1 LGRVK
6 RLGWRSTRL
15 SLLHPLMLT
24 HHRIMSTKP
33 NSPGETF
40 TIGGD
45 LTVARIGYGAMRLTG
60 QPGNWGPFPDQE
72 GGRRLLR
79 RAVELGVNFIDTSIS
94 YGPGFSEEIVAAAL
108 HPYPAGLVIAT
119 KGGLLKTGPG
129 QIQSD
134 GSLRNLRQSC
144 EASLRRLKLERIDLY
159 QLHRPDPNLPL
170 AESIE
175 ALAELAREGKIK
187 HVGLSNVTLSQL
199 EEARR
204 IVPIASVQNRFAL
217 SFRENAEVLAYCA
230 RERIAF
236 LPWGPLGA
244 RGFQY
249 GAPLAQPTGPVGEIA
264 LGHHATPGQIALAWL
279 LSHGPHVV
287 VIPGTTSI
295 AHLEENIG
303 AGEIELTAGD
313 IARLTA
319 MADKAS

>member
-1 LGRVK
+1 
-6 RLGWRSTRL
+6 
-15 SLLHPLMLT
+15 
-24 HHRIMSTKP
+24 MSTST
-33 NSPGETF
+33 SPPAGTF
-40 TIGGD
+40 TIQGD

-72 GGRRLLR
+72 SGRRLLR

-108 HPYPAGLVIAT
+108 HPYPAGLVVAT

-134 GSLRNLRQSC
+134 GSRRNLRASC
-144 EASLRRLKLERIDLY
+144 EASLRRLKVERIDLY
-159 QLHRPDPNLPL
+159 QLHRPDPNVRF
-170 AESIE
+170 AESVA
-175 ALAELAREGKIK
+175 ALAELASEGKIK
-187 HVGLSNVTLSQL
+187 HVGLSNVTLGQL

-217 SFRENAEVLAYCA
+217 SFRENEDVVAYCA

-236 LPWGPLGA
+236 IPWGPLGA

-249 GAPLAQPTGPVGEIA
+249 GAPLAQPIGPVREIA
-264 LGHHATPGQIALAWL
+264 ARQNATPGQIALAWL
-279 LSHGPHVV
+279 LLRGSNVV

-303 AGEIELTAGD
+303 AGKIKLTGDD
-313 IARLTA
+313 IAKLSG
-319 MADKAS
+319 MAATPS

>member
-1 LGRVK
+1 
-6 RLGWRSTRL
+6 
-15 SLLHPLMLT
+15 
-24 HHRIMSTKP
+24 MSTKTS
-33 NSPGETF
+33 SPGDTF
-40 TIGGD
+40 TIAGD

-72 GGRRLLR
+72 GGCRLLR
-79 RAVELGVNFIDTSIS
+79 RAAELGVNFIDTSIS

-119 KGGLLKTGPG
+119 KGGILKTGPG

-134 GSLRNLRQSC
+134 GGRRNLRQSC
-144 EASLRRLKLERIDLY
+144 EASLRRLKVERIDLY
-159 QLHRPDPNLPL
+159 QLHRPDPNLPF
-170 AESIE
+170 AESIT
-175 ALAELAREGKIK
+175 ALAELAGEGKIK

-217 SFRENAEVLAYCA
+217 SFREHEDVVAYCA

-236 LPWGPLGA
+236 IPWGPLGA

-249 GAPLAQPTGPVGEIA
+249 GAPLAQPVGPVGEIA
-264 LGHHATPGQIALAWL
+264 ARHNATPGQIALAWL

-295 AHLEENIG
+295 AHLEENIE
-303 AGEIELTAGD
+303 AGEIRLTGDD
-313 IARLTA
+313 IAKLTA
-319 MADKAS
+319 MAHKPS

>member
-1 LGRVK
+1 
-6 RLGWRSTRL
+6 
-15 SLLHPLMLT
+15 
-24 HHRIMSTKP
+24 MSNT
-33 NSPGETF
+33 SPPAGTF
-40 TIGGD
+40 TIQGNV
-45 LTVARIGYGAMRLTG
+45 TVARIGYGAMRLTG

-134 GSLRNLRQSC
+134 GSRRNLRASC
-144 EASLRRLKLERIDLY
+144 EASLRRLKVERIDLY
-159 QLHRPDPNLPL
+159 QLHRPDPNLPF
-170 AESIE
+170 AESIA
-175 ALAELAREGKIK
+175 ALAELASEGKIK
-187 HVGLSNVTLSQL
+187 YVGLSNVTLGQL

-217 SFRENAEVLAYCA
+217 SFRDNEDIVAYCA

-236 LPWGPLGA
+236 IPWGPLGA

-249 GAPLAQPTGPVGEIA
+249 GAPLAQPIGPVGEIA
-264 LGHHATPGQIALAWL
+264 ARHNATPGQIALAWL
-279 LSHGPHVV
+279 LARGSHVV

-303 AGEIELTAGD
+303 AGKIKLTGD
-313 IARLTA
+313 DISALGT
-319 MADKAS
+319 MAV